1 MAASFDSAAM
11 SGFKEYER
19 YDGLGLA
26 ELVRRRE
33 VAPRELLEAALARI
47 ERIDPKIRAVCGL
60 AVEPAQRAIA
70 HGLPQGPFTGVP
82 FLLKDITAAAQGLPM
97 SCGSRFFQGVGG
109 DHDTELV
116 ARYRRAGLVIF
127 GRTAT
132 PELAISP
139 STEAVVYGPP
149 TRNPWNL
156 EYSAG
161 GSSGGAGAA
170 VAAGIVPL
178 AHGSDGGGSIR
189 IPAGCN
195 GLFGLKPTRARLPAG
210 PDAGEG
216 WGGLL
221 CEHVLTRS
229 VRDSAAALDA
239 THGADLGAYYAA
251 PAVSRPYLEEIETP
265 PARLRIAYTAKLFTS
280 EPVHPDCASAVASS
294 ARLCADLGHEV
305 IEAAPSGFDWEEVL
319 RNVVTIMASGTAL
332 AVRSRSRELGRA
344 PREDELE
351 PATRGAVR
359 LAEGIRGPD
368 YLLALAGVHALAR
381 VVARFF
387 EHHDVLLTP
396 VLAQPTAPLGRWA
409 MSNPDFADYR
419 LGPNGLKN
427 YVAFTPLANATGQPA
442 MAVPLHWSADGLPIG
457 SHFVGRFGDEAT
469 LLKLARQLEQ
479 ARPWCDRR
487 PVL

>member
-1 MAASFDSAAM
+1 M
-11 SGFKEYER
+11 SGFHEYQR

-26 ELVRRRE
+26 ELVRRGEVTPRE
-33 VAPRELLEAALARI
+33 VLEAALACI
-47 ERIDPKIRAVCGL
+47 ERIDPEIRAVCSL
-60 AVEPAQRAIA
+60 AVEQAERAIA
-70 HGLPQGPFTGVP
+70 QGLPQGPFTGVP
-82 FLLKDITAAAQGLPM
+82 ILLKDITAAAQGLPM
-97 SCGSRFFQGVGG
+97 SCGSRFFQGVGA

-116 ARYRRAGLVIF
+116 ARYRRAGLVIS
-127 GRTAT
+127 GRTTT

-139 STEAVVYGPP
+139 STEAVVYGSP

-156 EYSAG
+156 AYSAG

-221 CEHVLTRS
+221 CEHVLTRT

-239 THGADLGAYYAA
+239 THGADLGAYYVA
-251 PAVSRPYLEEIETP
+251 PPVSRPYLEEIETP
-265 PARLRIAYTAKLFTS
+265 PARLRIAYTAKRFTG
-280 EPVHPDCASAVASS
+280 EAVHPECAAAVEAS
-294 ARLCADLGHEV
+294 ARLCAELGHEV

-319 RNVVTIMASGTAL
+319 RSVVTIMASGTAL
-332 AVRSRSRELGRA
+332 AVRERSRGLGRA

-351 PATRGAVR
+351 PATWGAVR
-359 LAEGIRGPD
+359 LAESIHGPD
-368 YLLALAGVHALAR
+368 YLLALAGIHAFAR

-387 EHHDVLLTP
+387 DRYDVLLTP

-409 MSNPDFADYR
+409 MSNPDFLDYR
-419 LGPNGLKN
+419 LGPNGLKH
-427 YVAFTPLANATGQPA
+427 YVAFTPFANATGQPA
-442 MAVPLHWSADGLPIG
+442 MSVPLHWSAGGLPIG
-457 SHFVGRFGDEAT
+457 SHFIGRFGDEAT

-479 ARPWCDRR
+479 ARPWRDRR

>member
-1 MAASFDSAAM
+1 VVAIN
-11 SGFKEYER
+11 GFKEYDR

-26 ELVRRRE
+26 ELVSRRE
-33 VAPRELLEAALARI
+33 VAPRELLEEALARL
-47 ERIDPKIRAVCGL
+47 ERIDPKIRAVCAL

-70 HGLPQGPFTGVP
+70 QGLPEGPFTGVP
-82 FLLKDITAAAQGLPM
+82 FLLKDITAAAEGLPM

-127 GRTAT
+127 GRTTT

-139 STEAVVYGPP
+139 STEAVVYGAP

-156 EYSAG
+156 AYSAG

-195 GLFGLKPTRARLPAG
+195 GLFGLKPTRARLPMG

-239 THGADLGAYYAA
+239 THGADLGAYYVA
-251 PAVSRPYLEEIETP
+251 PAVPRPYLEEIATP
-265 PARLRIAYTAKLFTS
+265 PVRLRIAYTAKLFTGQ
-280 EPVHPDCASAVASS
+280 PAHPECAAAVESS
-294 ARLCADLGHEV
+294 ARLCADLGHEM

-319 RNVVTIMASGTAL
+319 RNVITIMASGTAL
-332 AVRSRSRELGRA
+332 AVRERARSLGRG
-344 PREDELE
+344 PRADELE
-351 PATRGAVR
+351 PGTWGAVR
-359 LAEGIRGPD
+359 LAEGIRSPD
-368 YLLALAGVHALAR
+368 YLLALAGIHRFAR
-381 VVARFF
+381 VAARFF
-387 EHHDVLLTP
+387 ERYDVLLTP

-409 MSNPDFADYR
+409 MSNPDFLDYR

-442 MAVPLHWSADGLPIG
+442 MAVPLHWSAEGLPIG
-457 SHFVGRFGDEAT
+457 SHFIGRFGDEAT

-479 ARPWCDRR
+479 ARPWRDRR
-487 PVL
+487 PVLRG